1 MSHRLRP
8 ILFFVLLLHWAPSTW
23 ISLRSDLATHTA
35 HSHSRSLNTA
45 IALFRALGCYLLH
58 ILLYYCAVQCYVL
71 LYTGYILG
79 YSGLGRRVEKRWR
92 GGFMLP
98 PCAAGVRKVPWARR
112 VVRDLRTRKLL
123 LRADYDL
130 DHERMLSGYE
140 LFRCL

>member
-1 MSHRLRP
+1 MRSRWTSPSHDLLTMMRASADEQRRGWDCLIGFGRY
-8 ILFFVLLLHWAPSTW
+8 FFVLLLHWAPSTW
-23 ISLRSDLATHTA
+23 ISLRSDLVIHTA

-98 PCAAGVRKVPWARR
+98 PCAAGVRKVPYIGASRR
-112 VVRDLRTRKLL
+112 
-123 LRADYDL
+123 A
-130 DHERMLSGYE
+130 
-140 LFRCL
+140 